1 MDKRL
6 VTVGAIAGVAV
17 VAAAWIGY
25 AEFGG
30 GREVRSASL
39 AGRGGGGDSGPS
51 GEQGTPR
58 GQGMSM
64 QSDQVP
70 RWVAEDPAEAPGAV
84 FQFSRHSSPGEAAS
98 ALGGAQGAMRDI
110 AEASSELSGLGAAP
124 KFGIVD
130 SWLEFTQPLVAD
142 DEGAFIRAYERL
154 GGVMRREGAE
164 EGASTPPQQLFAR
177 LRGHFAG
184 ASIDTGRIVLRAAD
198 AENPMEVPLLMRG
211 KEFPKASAGDIP
223 MMIARTATAGAD
235 GAAEASSVAMAIPLE
250 LAFPKAARSVQGKAP
265 VVELW
270 APMRLAGQKSDRPD
284 VGVSTYLVWS
294 GTDQAWQPVALR
306 LKLRSEEAQSRMP
319 GRGG

>member
-1 MDKRL
+1 MDRKL
-6 VTVGAIAGVAV
+6 MVVGAMAGVAM

-30 GREVRSASL
+30 GRHVRSASL
-39 AGRGGGGDSGPS
+39 ATGRGGGGGPA
-51 GEQGTPR
+51 GEPGGPR
-58 GQGMSM
+58 GGGMSIE
-64 QSDQVP
+64 SDEAP
-70 RWVAEDPAEAPGAV
+70 RWVAEDPAEAPGVSFEFA
-84 FQFSRHSSPGEAAS
+84 RHSSPGEAAS

-110 AEASSELSGLGAAP
+110 AEASAELRGLGAAP
-124 KFGIVD
+124 KFSIVD

-142 DEGAFIRAYERL
+142 DEEAFVRAYERL

-164 EGASTPPQQLFAR
+164 EGAPTPPQQLFAR

-184 ASIDTGRIVLRAAD
+184 ASIDTDRIVLRPAD
-198 AENPMEVPLLMRG
+198 VENPMEVPMLMRG

-223 MMIARTATAGAD
+223 MMVARTATAGAD
-235 GAAEASSVAMAIPLE
+235 GAPETSSVAMAIPLE
-250 LAFPKAARSVQGKAP
+250 MAFPRAARAAQGKAP

-270 APMRLAGQKSDRPD
+270 APMRLAGQKADRPD

-294 GTDQAWQPVALR
+294 GPEKAWQPLALR